1 MDVGVDVDVD
11 AKVEKRSHVNTDD
24 YNFLKMMQHTD
35 KNYNKVRKNNKQ
47 QLSNHSKNHRQEE
60 VSEQIQ
66 ILYDKIDAEFNN
78 FKSNL
83 SSPCFKH
90 KIIRLEKN
98 NPVLQSSLFKSIY
111 IPSQIADYIKEKA
124 TILIEYSCDLGNGK
138 TVKVKFILFDSSRYE
153 LNNIRKKGATYFKHC
168 VLKIYIWLKL
178 LSNYSNVEC
187 GKNLE
192 CFIYFTPFKRKL
204 PSHSDSE
211 TSSNMYHYGDSS
223 DDDMYGAGSGTGS
236 VIGASHVN
244 GGLSNICQPDGH
256 IIVYRKEEWF
266 KVFIHETMHNYGL
279 DFSVLEHVLKS
290 NKKLQSIF
298 SVQTDIKIFES
309 YCETWAR
316 VMNVFFESYFEVNQQ
331 SRSLFTP
338 LSTRKKMINN
348 IHNMHKNHK
357 QHFVSVKNKTGFKDK
372 RERFLNIF
380 YDNMQHEAIFSIF
393 QCVKIL
399 NFMGLDYNIISNCNE
414 TNYIIVKKLYKENTN
429 VFAYYVIVSI
439 LIANFNNF
447 ILWCIDNNTNL
458 FNFKKEIASVEN
470 FIEFISK
477 NYKNNDLLNAV
488 VSMEKRLENKT
499 QEEEVLLN
507 TMRMSVVGGK

>member
-1 MDVGVDVDVD
+1 MDTDMDVDVEVD
-11 AKVEKRSHVNTDD
+11 AKVGKQSPVNADD

-47 QLSNHSKNHRQEE
+47 QLSNHSKNTRQSE
-60 VSEQIQ
+60 VTQKIQ
-66 ILYDKIDAEFNN
+66 NLYDEVDAEFNN

-90 KIIRLEKN
+90 KMTRLERN
-98 NPVLQSSLFKSIY
+98 NPVLRSSLFKSIY
-111 IPSQIADYIKEKA
+111 VPSKIAEYIKENA
-124 TILIEYSCDLGNGK
+124 RYLIEYNCDLGNGK
-138 TVKVKFILFDSSRYE
+138 TVKVKFILFDSCRYE

-168 VLKIYIWLKL
+168 VLKIYIWLKV
-178 LSNYSNVEC
+178 LSKYSDVEC

-192 CFIYFTPFKRKL
+192 CFFYFTPFKRKL
-204 PSHSDSE
+204 PSDSDSE
-211 TSSNMYHYGDSS
+211 SPSNMYHYSEPVGGGD
-223 DDDMYGAGSGTGS
+223 GG

-244 GGLSNICQPDGH
+244 GGLSNICQADGH

-279 DFSVLEHVLKS
+279 DFAVLDEILVS

-316 VMNVFFESYFEVNQQ
+316 VMNVFFESYFEVNRQ

-338 LSTRKKMINN
+338 MSTRKKIINN
-348 IHNMHKNHK
+348 IHKNHK
-357 QHFVSVKNKTGFKDK
+357 QHFISVSASVSVKNKTGFKDK
-372 RERFLNIF
+372 KERFLTIF
-380 YDNMQHEAIFSIF
+380 YDNMQHEAVFSIF

-399 NFMGLDYNIISNCNE
+399 NYMGLDYNIISTC
-414 TNYIIVKKLYKENTN
+414 TDANYIIVKKLYKEQTN
-429 VFAYYVIVSI
+429 VFAYYVIVAI

-458 FNFKKEIASVEN
+458 FNFKKETASVDD
-470 FIEFISK
+470 FIAFISK
-477 NYKNNDLLNAV
+477 NYKNNDLLNMV
-488 VSMEKRLENKT
+488 VSMEKRLENKA
-499 QEEEVLLN
+499 QDDEVLLT
-507 TMRMSVVGGK
+507 TMRMSVLGGK

>member
-1 MDVGVDVDVD
+1 MDADMDVNVEVD
-11 AKVEKRSHVNTDD
+11 AKVGKQSHVNTND
-24 YNFLKMMQHTD
+24 YNFLKMMQLTD

-47 QLSNHSKNHRQEE
+47 QLSNHSKNSRQQE
-60 VSEQIQ
+60 VNEQIQ
-66 ILYDKIDAEFNN
+66 ILYDIIDKEFNN

-90 KIIRLEKN
+90 KMIRLEKN
-98 NPVLQSSLFKSIY
+98 NHVLQSSLLKSIY
-111 IPSQIADYIKEKA
+111 IPTKIAEYIKEKA

-138 TVKVKFILFDSSRYE
+138 NVKVKFILFDSSRYE
-153 LNNIRKKGATYFKHC
+153 LNNIRKKGATYFKNC
-168 VLKIYIWLKL
+168 VLKIYVWLKL
-178 LSNYSNVEC
+178 LSKYSNVEC

-204 PSHSDSE
+204 PGYSESELVSSMYPYSDSPE
-211 TSSNMYHYGDSS
+211 
-223 DDDMYGAGSGTGS
+223 DDMYGSGSGKDN

-244 GGLSNICQPDGH
+244 GGLSNICQSKGQ

-279 DFSVLEHVLKS
+279 DFAILDEMLTS

-298 SVQTDIKIFES
+298 SLQTDIKIFES

-316 VMNVFFESYFEVNQQ
+316 TMNVFFESYFELNRHGH
-331 SRSLFTP
+331 SFFRSLT
-338 LSTRKKMINN
+338 SRKKMINN
-348 IHNMHKNHK
+348 IHKNHK

-372 RERFLNIF
+372 NERFLTIF

-393 QCVKIL
+393 QFVKIL

-414 TNYIIVKKLYKENTN
+414 TNYIIVKKLYMENTN
-429 VFAYYVIVSI
+429 VFAYYVIVAI

-458 FNFKKEIASVEN
+458 FNFKKDSASVDN

-488 VSMEKRLENKT
+488 VSMEKRLETKT
-499 QEEEVLLN
+499 GDDDLLLM
-507 TMRMSVVGGK
+507 TMRMSVIGGK

>member
-1 MDVGVDVDVD
+1 MDVDVDVD
-11 AKVEKRSHVNTDD
+11 AKVGKQSPVNADD

-47 QLSNHSKNHRQEE
+47 QLSNHSKNTRQSE
-60 VSEQIQ
+60 VTQKIQ
-66 ILYDKIDAEFNN
+66 NLYDEVDAEFNN

-90 KIIRLEKN
+90 KMTRLERN
-98 NPVLQSSLFKSIY
+98 NPVLRSSLFKSIY
-111 IPSQIADYIKEKA
+111 VPSKIAEYIKENA
-124 TILIEYSCDLGNGK
+124 RYLIEYNCDLGNGK
-138 TVKVKFILFDSSRYE
+138 TVKVKFILFDSCRYE
-153 LNNIRKKGATYFKHC
+153 LNNIRKKGAIYFKHC
-168 VLKIYIWLKL
+168 VLKIYIWLKV
-178 LSNYSNVEC
+178 LSKYSDIEC

-192 CFIYFTPFKRKL
+192 CFFYFTPFKRKL
-204 PSHSDSE
+204 PSDSDSE
-211 TSSNMYHYGDSS
+211 SLSNMYHYSEPVGGGD
-223 DDDMYGAGSGTGS
+223 GG

-244 GGLSNICQPDGH
+244 GGLSNICQADGH

-279 DFSVLEHVLKS
+279 DFAVLDDILMS

-316 VMNVFFESYFEVNQQ
+316 VMNVFFESYFEVNRQ

-338 LSTRKKMINN
+338 MSTRKKIINN
-348 IHNMHKNHK
+348 IHKNHK
-357 QHFVSVKNKTGFKDK
+357 QHFVSASVSVKNKTGFKDK
-372 RERFLNIF
+372 KERFLNIF
-380 YDNMQHEAIFSIF
+380 YDNIQHEAVFSIF

-399 NFMGLDYNIISNCNE
+399 NYMGLDYNIISTC
-414 TNYIIVKKLYKENTN
+414 TDANYIIVKKLYKEQTN
-429 VFAYYVIVSI
+429 VFAYYVIVAI

-458 FNFKKEIASVEN
+458 FNFKKETASVDD
-470 FIEFISK
+470 FIAFISK
-477 NYKNNDLLNAV
+477 NYKNNDLLNMV
-488 VSMEKRLENKT
+488 VSMEKRLENKARDD
-499 QEEEVLLN
+499 EVLLT

>member
-1 MDVGVDVDVD
+1 MDTDMDVDVEVD
-11 AKVEKRSHVNTDD
+11 AKVGKQSPVNADD

-47 QLSNHSKNHRQEE
+47 QLSNHSKNTRQSE
-60 VSEQIQ
+60 VTQKIQ
-66 ILYDKIDAEFNN
+66 NLYDEVDAEFNN

-90 KIIRLEKN
+90 KMTRLERN
-98 NPVLQSSLFKSIY
+98 NPVLRSSLFKSIY
-111 IPSQIADYIKEKA
+111 VPSKIAEYIKENA
-124 TILIEYSCDLGNGK
+124 RYLIEYNCDLGNGK
-138 TVKVKFILFDSSRYE
+138 TVKVKFILFDSCRYE

-168 VLKIYIWLKL
+168 VLKIYIWLKV
-178 LSNYSNVEC
+178 LSKYSDVEC

-192 CFIYFTPFKRKL
+192 CFFYFTPFKRKL
-204 PSHSDSE
+204 PSDSDSE
-211 TSSNMYHYGDSS
+211 SPSNMYHYSEPVGGGD
-223 DDDMYGAGSGTGS
+223 GG

-244 GGLSNICQPDGH
+244 GGLSNICQADGH

-279 DFSVLEHVLKS
+279 DFAVLDDILMS

-316 VMNVFFESYFEVNQQ
+316 VMNVFFESYFEVNRQ

-338 LSTRKKMINN
+338 MSTRKKIINN
-348 IHNMHKNHK
+348 IHKTHK
-357 QHFVSVKNKTGFKDK
+357 QHFISVSASVSVKNKTGFKDK
-372 RERFLNIF
+372 KERFLTIF
-380 YDNMQHEAIFSIF
+380 YDNMQHEAVFSIF

-399 NFMGLDYNIISNCNE
+399 NYMGLDYNIISTC
-414 TNYIIVKKLYKENTN
+414 TDANYIIVKKLYKEQTN
-429 VFAYYVIVSI
+429 VFAYYVIVAI

-458 FNFKKEIASVEN
+458 FNFKKETASVDD
-470 FIEFISK
+470 FIAFISK
-477 NYKNNDLLNAV
+477 NYKNNDLLNMV
-488 VSMEKRLENKT
+488 VSMEKRLENKA
-499 QEEEVLLN
+499 QDDEVLLT
-507 TMRMSVVGGK
+507 TMRMSVLGGK

>member
-1 MDVGVDVDVD
+1 MDADMDVDVEVD
-11 AKVEKRSHVNTDD
+11 AKVGKQSPVNADD

-47 QLSNHSKNHRQEE
+47 QLSNHSKNTRQSE
-60 VSEQIQ
+60 VTQKIQ
-66 ILYDKIDAEFNN
+66 NLYDEVDVEFNN

-90 KIIRLEKN
+90 KMTRLERN
-98 NPVLQSSLFKSIY
+98 NPVLRSSLFKSMY
-111 IPSQIADYIKEKA
+111 VPSKIAEYIKENA
-124 TILIEYSCDLGNGK
+124 RYLIEYNCDLGNGK
-138 TVKVKFILFDSSRYE
+138 TVKVKFILFDSCRYE

-168 VLKIYIWLKL
+168 VLKIYIWLKV
-178 LSNYSNVEC
+178 LSKYSDIEC

-192 CFIYFTPFKRKL
+192 CFFYFTPFKRKL
-204 PSHSDSE
+204 PSDSDSE
-211 TSSNMYHYGDSS
+211 SPSNMYHYSEPVGGGD
-223 DDDMYGAGSGTGS
+223 GG

-244 GGLSNICQPDGH
+244 GGLSNICQADGH

-279 DFSVLEHVLKS
+279 DFAVLDEILVS

-316 VMNVFFESYFEVNQQ
+316 VMNVFFESYFEVNRQ

-338 LSTRKKMINN
+338 MSTRKKIINN
-348 IHNMHKNHK
+348 IHKNHK
-357 QHFVSVKNKTGFKDK
+357 QHFVSVSVSVSVKNKTGFKDK
-372 RERFLNIF
+372 KERFLTIF
-380 YDNMQHEAIFSIF
+380 YDNIQHEAVFSIF

-399 NFMGLDYNIISNCNE
+399 NYMGLDYNIISTC
-414 TNYIIVKKLYKENTN
+414 TDANYIIVKKLYKEQTN
-429 VFAYYVIVSI
+429 VFAYYVIVAI

-458 FNFKKEIASVEN
+458 FNFKKDTASVDD
-470 FIEFISK
+470 FIAFISK
-477 NYKNNDLLNAV
+477 NYKNNDLLNMV
-488 VSMEKRLENKT
+488 VSMEKRLENKA
-499 QEEEVLLN
+499 QDDEVLLT

>member
-1 MDVGVDVDVD
+1 MDADMDVDVEVD
-11 AKVEKRSHVNTDD
+11 AKVGKQSHVNADD

-35 KNYNKVRKNNKQ
+35 KNYNKIRKNNKQ
-47 QLSNHSKNHRQEE
+47 QLSNHSKNTRQSE
-60 VSEQIQ
+60 VTQKIQ
-66 ILYDKIDAEFNN
+66 NLYDEVDAEFNN

-90 KIIRLEKN
+90 KMTRLERN
-98 NPVLQSSLFKSIY
+98 NPVLRSSLFKSIY
-111 IPSQIADYIKEKA
+111 VPSKIAEYIKENA
-124 TILIEYSCDLGNGK
+124 RYLIEYNCDLGNGK
-138 TVKVKFILFDSSRYE
+138 TVKVKFILFDSCRYE

-168 VLKIYIWLKL
+168 VLKIYIWLKV
-178 LSNYSNVEC
+178 LSKYSDVEC

-192 CFIYFTPFKRKL
+192 CFFYFTPFKRKL
-204 PSHSDSE
+204 PSDSDSE
-211 TSSNMYHYGDSS
+211 SPSNMYHYSEPVGGGD
-223 DDDMYGAGSGTGS
+223 GG

-244 GGLSNICQPDGH
+244 GGLSNICQADGH

-279 DFSVLEHVLKS
+279 DFAVLDEILMS

-316 VMNVFFESYFEVNQQ
+316 VMNVFFESYFEVNRQ

-338 LSTRKKMINN
+338 MSTRKKIINN
-348 IHNMHKNHK
+348 IHKNHK
-357 QHFVSVKNKTGFKDK
+357 QHFVSVSVSVKNKTGFKDK
-372 RERFLNIF
+372 KERFLTIF
-380 YDNMQHEAIFSIF
+380 YDNIQHEAVFSIF

-399 NFMGLDYNIISNCNE
+399 NYMGLDYNIISTC
-414 TNYIIVKKLYKENTN
+414 TDANYIIVKKLYKEQTN
-429 VFAYYVIVSI
+429 VFAYYVIVAI

-458 FNFKKEIASVEN
+458 FNFKKETASVDD
-470 FIEFISK
+470 FIAFISK
-477 NYKNNDLLNAV
+477 NYKNNDLLNMV
-488 VSMEKRLENKT
+488 VSMEKRLENKA
-499 QEEEVLLN
+499 QDDEVLLT

>member
-1 MDVGVDVDVD
+1 MDADMDVDVEVD
-11 AKVEKRSHVNTDD
+11 AKVGKQSLVNADD

-35 KNYNKVRKNNKQ
+35 KNYNKIRKNNKQ
-47 QLSNHSKNHRQEE
+47 QLSSHSKNPRQSE
-60 VSEQIQ
+60 VTQKIQ
-66 ILYDKIDAEFNN
+66 NLYDEVDAEFNN

-90 KIIRLEKN
+90 KMIRLERN
-98 NPVLQSSLFKSIY
+98 NPVLRSSLFKSIY
-111 IPSQIADYIKEKA
+111 VPSKIAEYIKENA
-124 TILIEYSCDLGNGK
+124 RYLIEYSCDLGNGK
-138 TVKVKFILFDSSRYE
+138 TVKVKFILFDSCRYE

-168 VLKIYIWLKL
+168 VLKIYIWLKV
-178 LSNYSNVEC
+178 LSKYSDVEC

-192 CFIYFTPFKRKL
+192 CFFYFTPFKRKL
-204 PSHSDSE
+204 PSDSDSE
-211 TSSNMYHYGDSS
+211 SSSNMYHYSEPVGGGD
-223 DDDMYGAGSGTGS
+223 GG
-236 VIGASHVN
+236 VISASHVN

-279 DFSVLEHVLKS
+279 DFAVLDDILMS

-316 VMNVFFESYFEVNQQ
+316 VMNVFFESYFEVNRQ

-338 LSTRKKMINN
+338 MSTRKKIINN
-348 IHNMHKNHK
+348 IHKTHK
-357 QHFVSVKNKTGFKDK
+357 QHIASASASASVTVKNKTGFKDK
-372 RERFLNIF
+372 NERFLTIF
-380 YDNMQHEAIFSIF
+380 YDNMQHEAVFSIF

-399 NFMGLDYNIISNCNE
+399 NYMGLDYNIISTC
-414 TNYIIVKKLYKENTN
+414 TDANYIIVKKLYKEQTN
-429 VFAYYVIVSI
+429 VFAYYVIVAI

-458 FNFKKEIASVEN
+458 FNFKKEPASVDD
-470 FIEFISK
+470 FIAFISK
-477 NYKNNDLLNAV
+477 NYKNNDLLKMV
-488 VSMEKRLENKT
+488 VSMEKRLENKARDD
-499 QEEEVLLN
+499 EVLLT

>member
-1 MDVGVDVDVD
+1 MDADMDVDVEVD
-11 AKVEKRSHVNTDD
+11 AKVGKQSPVNADD

-47 QLSNHSKNHRQEE
+47 QLSNHSKNTRQTE
-60 VSEQIQ
+60 VTQKIQ
-66 ILYDKIDAEFNN
+66 NLYDEVDAEFNN

-90 KIIRLEKN
+90 KMTRLERN
-98 NPVLQSSLFKSIY
+98 NPVLRSSLFKSIY
-111 IPSQIADYIKEKA
+111 VPSKIAEYIKENA
-124 TILIEYSCDLGNGK
+124 RYLIEYNCDLGNGK
-138 TVKVKFILFDSSRYE
+138 TVKVKFILFDSCRYE

-168 VLKIYIWLKL
+168 VLKIYIWLKV
-178 LSNYSNVEC
+178 LSKYSDIEC

-192 CFIYFTPFKRKL
+192 CFFYFTPFKRKL
-204 PSHSDSE
+204 PSDSDSE
-211 TSSNMYHYGDSS
+211 SPSNMYHYSEPVGGGD
-223 DDDMYGAGSGTGS
+223 GG

-244 GGLSNICQPDGH
+244 GGLSNICQADGH

-279 DFSVLEHVLKS
+279 DFAVLDDILMS

-316 VMNVFFESYFEVNQQ
+316 VMNVFFESYFEVNRQ

-338 LSTRKKMINN
+338 MSTRKKIINN
-348 IHNMHKNHK
+348 IHKNHK
-357 QHFVSVKNKTGFKDK
+357 QHFVSVSASVSVKNKTGFKDK
-372 RERFLNIF
+372 KERFLNIF
-380 YDNMQHEAIFSIF
+380 YDNIQHEAVFSIF

-399 NFMGLDYNIISNCNE
+399 NYMGLDYNIISTC
-414 TNYIIVKKLYKENTN
+414 TDANYIIVKKLYKEQTN
-429 VFAYYVIVSI
+429 VFAYYVIVAI

-458 FNFKKEIASVEN
+458 FNFKKEPASVDD
-470 FIEFISK
+470 FIAFISK
-477 NYKNNDLLNAV
+477 NYKNNDLLNMV
-488 VSMEKRLENKT
+488 VSMEKRLENKARDD
-499 QEEEVLLN
+499 EVLLT